1 MADENVGRVI
11 YSPTNPKPLR
21 PVVDGRF
28 LTVEVNDEQI
38 IYTHTPVDGEVTGS
52 ITEFVD
58 RN

>member
-1 MADENVGRVI
+1 MSDETVGRVI

-38 IYTHTPVDGEVTGS
+38 IYTHTPVDEEVTGR